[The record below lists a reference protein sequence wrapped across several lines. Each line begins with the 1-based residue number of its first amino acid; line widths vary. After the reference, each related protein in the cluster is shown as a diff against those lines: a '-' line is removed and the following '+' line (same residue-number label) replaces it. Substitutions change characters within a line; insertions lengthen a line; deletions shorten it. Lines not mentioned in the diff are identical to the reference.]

1 MPDLISRRDVV
12 RRWFAPAA
20 PVAISADLHLL
31 TRATFGP
38 NPPAL
43 AELTR
48 LGAGDWLEQQLEP
61 DGIDDSAFE
70 AALPGLVAPYAN
82 TAADIRMLA
91 GAIYSRRQLQWRM
104 VHFLNNHFST
114 YRAATVGISETQ
126 EDDEF
131 RKHCFTTFATVL
143 RLSAT
148 SPAMIDFLDSQSNV
162 AGNPNENYARE
173 LMELSTLG
181 VTGGYTELDVAEV
194 ARVFTGWGRI
204 NQSNGTV
211 ISASRFRFRAN
222 LHDIG
227 PKTLPLGWSTPG
239 IAGPNGYLEGFALL
253 DFLAAHPST
262 ATYFTGKL
270 CQYFVGDQPPA
281 GLLARVRQTFVAT
294 GGDLRETVRAVF
306 LDPEFATAATMRAK
320 VHDGFEFVA
329 NVMRRFEVTERSL
342 SALNTQVGLLRSQPH
357 LFPVP
362 TGYPEV
368 GTAWQGPGALLP
380 RWKFVDDFLQNRISA
395 TRVPWTALYGSN
407 TPLGSAA
414 WVTALLGR
422 LVDGDVPATTVTALV
437 LYMNGRYAQLP
448 ANPTLTQLLPH
459 LRDLASV
466 ILRLP
471 EVQLQ

>member
-1 MPDLISRRDVV
+1 MHTISRRDVV
-12 RRWFAPAA
+12 RRLLVPAA

-31 TRATFGP
+31 ARATFGP

-43 AELTR
+43 AELHR
-48 LGAGDWLEQQLEP
+48 LGAADWLEQQLEP

-70 AALPGLVAPYAN
+70 NALLDIVQPYTN

-104 VHFLNNHFST
+104 THFLNNHFST
-114 YRAATVGISETQ
+114 YRGATVGISESQ

-131 RKHCFTTFATVL
+131 RKNCFSTFATVL

-181 VTGGYTELDVAEV
+181 VNGGYTELDVAEV
-194 ARVFTGWGRI
+194 ARVFTGWART
-204 NQSNGTV
+204 NVSNGTV
-211 ISASRFRFRAN
+211 ITASRFRFRPT
-222 LHDIG
+222 LHDTG
-227 PKTLPLGWSTPG
+227 PKTTSLGWSTPG
-239 IAGPNGYLEGFALL
+239 ISGVNGFLEGFSLL

-262 ATYFTGKL
+262 ATRFTEKL

-281 GLLARVRQTFVAT
+281 GLLARVRQQFVAT
-294 GGDLRETVRAVF
+294 GGDLRATVRAVF
-306 LDPEFATAATMRAK
+306 LDPEFGTAGNVRAK

-329 NVMRRFEVTERSL
+329 NVMRRFEVTAPSFA
-342 SALNTQVGLLRSQPH
+342 ALNTQVGLLKSQPH
-357 LFPVP
+357 QFPVP
-362 TGYPEV
+362 TGYPEI
-368 GTAWQGPGALLP
+368 GAAWQGSGALLP
-380 RWKFVDDFLQNRISA
+380 RWKFVDDFLQNRIST
-395 TRVPWTALYGSN
+395 TRVQWTTLYGSN
-407 TPLGSAA
+407 TPVGSAA
-414 WVTALLGR
+414 WVAALLDR
-422 LVDGDVPATTVTALV
+422 LVDGDVPATTVQALI

-448 ANPTLTQLLPH
+448 SNPTLNQLTPH